1 MEPFLKQPNYIRV
14 NGKPLVL
21 IYRPGLLP
29 DAKLWAEAW
38 RKHCRE
44 AGVGEIYLAFVESF
58 EKAGGKT
65 DPASIGFDASVE
77 FPPAGAGALIH
88 PPGPLYNARFEGR
101 VNDYRQM
108 VRSYLATEPMGHKR
122 FRGVMPSWDNTPRRQ
137 DGGWVYQHASPGA
150 FQAWTEAMFEETR
163 RQNYGDERIVF
174 INAWNE
180 WGEGAHLEPDQRFGH
195 AWLEAVKNA
204 ADADLLDK
212 S

>member
-1 MEPFLKQPNYIRV
+1 MIFAPSGFA
-14 NGKPLVL
+14 
-21 IYRPGLLP
+21 RPI
-29 DAKLWAEAW
+29 A
-38 RKHCRE
+38 CTT
-44 AGVGEIYLAFVESF
+44 AFVESF

-77 FPPAGAGALIH
+77 FPPAGNGALIH

-108 VRSYLATEPMGHKR
+108 VRNYLGTEPLGHKR

-137 DGGWVYQHASPGA
+137 DGGWNYQHATPGA

-163 RQNYGDERIVF
+163 RQNFGEERIVF